1 MVEDDLNKPAGSR
14 DTSLGD
20 GAVLGK
26 RYADDDVG
34 LEVLCT
40 RAGDGALTV
49 DGAPLLLKRAKPLPA
64 SD

>member
-1 MVEDDLNKPAGSR
+1 MV
-14 DTSLGD
+14 TLGD
-20 GAVLGK
+20 AGQAAIEAGLDTGTAVGK

-40 RAGDGALTV
+40 KAGEGSLASRRRALALK
-49 DGAPLLLKRAKPLPA
+49 DAKPLPS